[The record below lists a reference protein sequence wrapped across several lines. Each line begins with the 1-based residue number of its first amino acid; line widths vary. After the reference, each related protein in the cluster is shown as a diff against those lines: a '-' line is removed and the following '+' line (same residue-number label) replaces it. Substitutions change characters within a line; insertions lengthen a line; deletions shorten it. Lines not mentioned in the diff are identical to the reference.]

1 MLADKNNHTVSK
13 MSKSQV
19 KKMLTGMGKEE
30 VINVVMELYDA
41 RKVAREYLDYFANPN
56 ESNELEKFKRIV
68 LKEFDDDGK
77 HNTQCRFSVCRKA
90 QSDFKKL
97 SPSVDTLAEAM
108 VFYIERVYE
117 FSFCAGDL
125 WEQYYDSAISNF
137 RSTLKFLTKNG
148 LLESMMPRIVQIMA
162 WSWPCGYGFH
172 DVTGGTFCELVP
184 QRYYDKVQDA
194 DALGE
199 AQYYAMHPDLNH
211 R

>member
-1 MLADKNNHTVSK
+1 

-19 KKMLTGMGKEE
+19 KKLLSSMSKEE

-41 RKVAREYLDYFANPN
+41 RKEARDYLDYYANPD
-56 ESNELEKFKRIV
+56 ETSELEKFKKIV
-68 LKEFDDDGK
+68 LKEFDDDISR
-77 HNTQCRFSVCRKA
+77 NPQCRFSVCRKA
-90 QSDFKKL
+90 LSDFKKL
-97 SPSVDTLAEAM
+97 TPSSDTLAEAM
-108 VFYIERVYE
+108 VFYMERVYE

-137 RSTLKFLTKNG
+137 QSTLKFLIKNN

-172 DVTGGTFCELVP
+172 DETGDSFCELVP
-184 QRYYDKVQDA
+184 QQYHSIVSEA

-199 AQYYAMHPDLNH
+199 AQYYAMYPDLKH

>member
-1 MLADKNNHTVSK
+1 

-19 KKMLTGMGKEE
+19 KKLLSSMSKEE

-41 RKVAREYLDYFANPN
+41 RKEARDYLDYYANPD
-56 ESNELEKFKRIV
+56 ETSELEKFKKIV
-68 LKEFDDDGK
+68 LKEFDDDISR
-77 HNTQCRFSVCRKA
+77 NPQCRFSVCRKA
-90 QSDFKKL
+90 LSDFKKL
-97 SPSVDTLAEAM
+97 TPSSDTLAEAM
-108 VFYIERVYE
+108 VFYMERVYE

-137 RSTLKFLTKNG
+137 QSTLKFLIKNN

-172 DVTGGTFCELVP
+172 DETGDSFCELVP
-184 QRYYDKVQDA
+184 QQYHSIVSEA
-194 DALGE
+194 DASGE
-199 AQYYAMHPDLNH
+199 AQYYAMYPDLKH